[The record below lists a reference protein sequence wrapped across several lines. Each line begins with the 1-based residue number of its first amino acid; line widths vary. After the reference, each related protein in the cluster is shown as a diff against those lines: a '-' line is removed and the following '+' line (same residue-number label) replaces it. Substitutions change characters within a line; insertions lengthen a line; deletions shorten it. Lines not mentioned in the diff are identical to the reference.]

1 MLRKFFN
8 WLIPLTCLLCQF
20 PSPRRI
26 CMACFSELPWILR
39 PCLLCAKEIPTDYDL
54 MLCGTC
60 LINPPPINRNV
71 TLFHYDY
78 PIVSLI
84 TGMKFQYKLSH
95 AKALG
100 FLLAERINELYIEK
114 HLALPE
120 CIIPVPLHKSRLN
133 KRGYNQA
140 LEIAK
145 PIKKLHQI
153 PIDFVCVQRKSP
165 TNPQTLIKADKRREN
180 VRGAFVVASSFKA
193 KYVAVVDDVLT
204 TFSTLTEIANVLR
217 QQGVEQIDVW
227 CLAKAS

>member
-1 MLRKFFN
+1 
-8 WLIPLTCLLCQF
+8 
-20 PSPRRI
+20 
-26 CMACFSELPWILR
+26 
-39 PCLLCAKEIPTDYDL
+39 
-54 MLCGTC
+54 
-60 LINPPPINRNV
+60 
-71 TLFHYDY
+71 
-78 PIVSLI
+78 
-84 TGMKFQYKLSH
+84 MKFQYKLSH

-217 QQGVEQIDVW
+217 RQGVEQIDVW